1 MVRLNVTVAILAIIL
16 AVAMVET
23 KLMNVRRQIPPKFE
37 LLDRASAD
45 QVLEFSLALKQYNM
59 DVLEATLLDIS
70 NPESV
75 NYGKWWTTEQILD
88 LIAPSIEEVKPVVAW
103 LKSHG
108 VEQIDVS
115 GRDVIKAKAP
125 IRIIEKLFQTE
136 MHNFKSTE
144 TGKIVARAFGEVHVA
159 DNLHAVEAVMG
170 ITELVPKSYVK
181 GSGLSD
187 LKRNVEQDLLG
198 YIYPGLLRKMYQ
210 IPATFNVNPKSS
222 FAVVEYQDDP
232 SFTQPDLAIFNQQM
246 NENAKV
252 QKIVGPYAIKN
263 PDVESTLDVQ
273 VTLLVL

>member
-1 MVRLNVTVAILAIIL
+1 
-16 AVAMVET
+16 
-23 KLMNVRRQIPPKFE
+23 
-37 LLDRASAD
+37 
-45 QVLEFSLALKQYNM
+45 
-59 DVLEATLLDIS
+59 
-70 NPESV
+70 
-75 NYGKWWTTEQILD
+75 
-88 LIAPSIEEVKPVVAW
+88 
-103 LKSHG
+103 
-108 VEQIDVS
+108 
-115 GRDVIKAKAP
+115 
-125 IRIIEKLFQTE
+125 
-136 MHNFKSTE
+136 
-144 TGKIVARAFGEVHVA
+144 VA

-187 LKRNVEQDLLG
+187 LKRNVEQDPLG

-232 SFTQPDLAIFNQQM
+232 SFTQPDLAVFNQQM

-252 QKIVGPYAIKN
+252 QKIVGPYAIKS